1 MIKKIKKAIQF
12 LKEVKI
18 ELRKTTWPNRH
29 EVISSTIVVLIA
41 TFLVTFF
48 LWICDISFARLIRF
62 VIK

>member
-1 MIKKIKKAIQF
+1 MTKKIKKAIEF

-41 TFLVTFF
+41 TFFVTFF
-48 LWICDISFARLIRF
+48 LWVCDISFDRLIRLI
-62 VIK
+62 IK